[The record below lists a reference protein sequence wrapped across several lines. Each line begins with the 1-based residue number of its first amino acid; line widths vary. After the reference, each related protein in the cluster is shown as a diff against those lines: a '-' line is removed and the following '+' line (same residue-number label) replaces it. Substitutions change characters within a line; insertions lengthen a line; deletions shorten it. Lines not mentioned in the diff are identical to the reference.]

1 MVGAKGL
8 VLISFEVLRTPAAH
22 VPSPLRSVEPFSVL
36 ILSLETFSG
45 EISFSFS
52 DHLTPLVKWSGR
64 KDSNL
69 ADRIRKS
76 FTINIIM
83 VRRE

>member
-8 VLISFEVLRTPAAH
+8 VLISFEVLRTPAEH

-45 EISFSFS
+45 EIHFPVN
-52 DHLTPLVKWSGR
+52 DHLTPVVKWSGR

-69 ADRIRKS
+69 RPPAPKAGALPG
-76 FTINIIM
+76 
-83 VRRE
+83 